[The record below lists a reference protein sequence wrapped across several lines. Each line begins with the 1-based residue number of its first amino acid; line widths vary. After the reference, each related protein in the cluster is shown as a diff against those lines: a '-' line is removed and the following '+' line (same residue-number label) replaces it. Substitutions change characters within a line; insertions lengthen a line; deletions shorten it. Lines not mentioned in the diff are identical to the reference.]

1 MQSCNDPFLYSVTLN
16 RARGPG
22 TPFVMLASN
31 SSVSLRYRALVMG
44 VSSGHGAGRWYRLNT
59 CCFLKSTHGDFSG
72 KIKARLGS
80 ALDVGHA
87 TTRVAVRKHQLLT
100 WIQHVFIVLSH
111 ERITQGYRNPGFAER
126 IGVSH
131 RSGSS
136 GCQQLG
142 SAPDQILVRHL
153 VDLSAAQP

>member
-80 ALDVGHA
+80 ALDMRPDPNIELADALV
-87 TTRVAVRKHQLLT
+87 LLRR
-100 WIQHVFIVLSH
+100 W
-111 ERITQGYRNPGFAER
+111 N
-126 IGVSH
+126 
-131 RSGSS
+131 
-136 GCQQLG
+136 
-142 SAPDQILVRHL
+142 SAKP
-153 VDLSAAQP
+153 SA